1 MTRREAGESEAGA
14 SVDLNHRARRARAL
28 LGTLVEVEASGPAGA
43 LAPALEAALAAVA
56 RVHRL
61 MSFHEAT
68 SDIARINAAAAGV
81 AVEIDP
87 DTHRLL
93 RRAVEIGELS
103 GGVFE
108 IAIAGVLVADGLL
121 PRPPAG
127 APRLD
132 DGASSRDLDLDEPN
146 RVTWRRK
153 GSIDLGGIAKGFAVD
168 QAADALRAHGAVSG
182 VVNAGGDLRCFGTP
196 RPIRIRHPFAPA
208 AHLELGLL
216 RDAALATSAPA
227 IGSPAGSDALVD
239 PRTGRRSGWELGIS
253 VVAAECVVA
262 DAFTKIARL
271 DWARASTLLA
281 TLDLEVILVRPDA
294 IARAGRPRLGIGE
307 ERLP

>member
-1 MTRREAGESEAGA
+1 MG
-14 SVDLNHRARRARAL
+14 RARRARAL
-28 LGTLVEVEASGPAGA
+28 LGTLVEIEASGPAQA

-61 MSFHEAT
+61 MSFHEPA
-68 SDIARINAAAAGV
+68 SDVTRINAAAAGV
-81 AVEIDP
+81 PVGIDA
-87 DTHRLL
+87 DTWRLL

-121 PRPPAG
+121 PRSPGGTPPI
-127 APRLD
+127 D
-132 DGASSRDLDLDEPN
+132 DHPSCRDLDLDEPN

-168 QAADALRAHGAVSG
+168 QAVGALRAHGVVSG

-196 RPIRIRHPFAPA
+196 RLIQIRHPFAPGVR
-208 AHLELGLL
+208 LELGLL
-216 RDAALATSAPA
+216 HDCALATSAPA
-227 IGSPAGSDALVD
+227 IGAPAGSDPLVD
-239 PRTGRRSGWELGIS
+239 PRTGRRVGWELGIS
-253 VVAAECVVA
+253 VVADECVVA

-271 DWARASTLLA
+271 HWPRASALLA
-281 TLDLEVILVRPDA
+281 TFDLEVILVRPAA
-294 IARAGRPRLGIGE
+294 IARAGRPRLVAVEG
-307 ERLP
+307 